1 MRKTSRMKFTTRHAI
16 TGALVLSACT
26 SFMSARAAPAEVRVG
41 INGVISDAA
50 FFIAER
56 KGYFKE
62 QDIAVKFVPFDAG
75 PKMIAPLGAGQLD
88 VAAGAS
94 SAGLYNA
101 SARGI
106 DIRIVADKGSAPPH
120 YDYMPL
126 LVRKQLVDSGKVKSY
141 ADLKGL
147 KVAEAGEGG
156 SPGST
161 LNEALKK
168 GGMTYKDVSHV
179 YMGYPQ
185 HVPALANGAIDAS
198 ITTEPSATQAIASGA
213 AVRLSD
219 DKLYPGQQ
227 IAVLLYGG
235 DFIKKRPDVA
245 KRFMVAYV
253 KAARFYNDALK
264 DGHFAGPNATELI
277 AMLVLDT
284 NVKDAELYRK
294 MTPNGINPDGRVNLD
309 SLKRDFEFY
318 TQQGY
323 LEGKAR
329 EPATMNA
336 VVDQSF
342 VEAAL
347 KTLGP
352 YAPAAK

>member
-1 MRKTSRMKFTTRHAI
+1 MKIVDATAVAWMLVVSAHA
-16 TGALVLSACT
+16 
-26 SFMSARAAPAEVRVG
+26 FAAPAEVKVG

-56 KGYFKE
+56 KGYFRE

-106 DIRIVADKGSAPPH
+106 DVRIVADKGSAPPQ
-120 YDYMPL
+120 YDYMPM
-126 LVRKQLVDSGKVKSY
+126 LVRKQLVDSGKVRTY

-147 KVAEAGEGG
+147 KIAEAGEGG

-168 GGMTYKDVSHV
+168 GGLAYNDVNHV

-185 HVPALANGAIDAS
+185 HVPALANGAVDAS

-213 AVRLSD
+213 AVRFSD

-235 DFIKKRPDVA
+235 DFIRKRPDVA

-277 AMLVLDT
+277 GMLVQET
-284 NVKDAELYRK
+284 NVKDAELYRR
-294 MTPNGINPDGRVNLD
+294 MTPNGINPDGHVNLD
-309 SLKRDFEFY
+309 SLKRDFAFY
-318 TQQGY
+318 NEQGY
-323 LEGKAR
+323 LEGKAKD
-329 EPATMNA
+329 PATMNA

-342 VEAAL
+342 VDAAL

-352 YAPAAK
+352 YAAAK